1 MPGMNSSAPAP
12 RAHVLVVE
20 DNAEL
25 RRLIV
30 LTLRR
35 EYRVSEA
42 VDAEQALA
50 AMAQELPDAL
60 ILDVMMPGAMDGL
73 ALCDHIKR
81 SPDMQG
87 VHVIFV
93 TARGQEHDIAFGMAM
108 GADAYFVKPFS
119 PLALIRHLDGLACAH
134 GEA

>member
-1 MPGMNSSAPAP
+1 MPCLNPTAPAP
-12 RAHVLVVE
+12 RGHILVVE

-42 VDAEQALA
+42 SDAEQALA
-50 AMAQELPDAL
+50 AMTRELPDAV
-60 ILDVMMPGAMDGL
+60 ILDVMMPGAMDGF

-81 SPDMQG
+81 SPAMQA
-87 VHVIFV
+87 VHVILV
-93 TARGQEHDIAFGMAM
+93 TARGQEHDIAFGKAM

-119 PLALIRHLDGLACAH
+119 PLALVRHLDDVAGAR